1 MLNLEP
7 FQARLANAKSLPW
20 KTGWDEDCEEYYLE
34 DSTGRPLAVGIAG
47 EIVNCLEHYP
57 VDLRVLVA
65 EVERLQNKNELLKK
79 QVEIISEQ
87 RKKEID
93 CLNMLIEF
101 WRERAGEFA

>member
-7 FQARLANAKSLPW
+7 IKTRARAPQAAEFLVNA
-20 KTGWDEDCEEYYLE
+20 
-34 DSTGRPLAVGIAG
+34 
-47 EIVNCLEHYP
+47 
-57 VDLRVLVA
+57 VDDIEALVE
-65 EVERLQNKNELLKK
+65 EVERLQNKNELLRR

-93 CLNMLIEF
+93 TLNMLIEF